1 MDFRTARADSLVVTS
16 APAPSPASAPMPA
29 PRARFAW
36 AGRNFRIQTAAT
48 VVSGLGNAAAPIAT
62 AFAVLQAGGTATQ
75 VGYVTAAR
83 LVPLVLFLLIGGALA
98 DRIPRHRVMV
108 AANLFNALSQ
118 AVLAA
123 LVLAGTT
130 PLWSLLLCAAAGGA
144 GQAFYAPASEGM
156 IMESVAAADAGKA
169 FSVYRMALN
178 GSQIG
183 GAALGGA
190 MAAAVGPGWVL
201 LVDAAGFAVAGSLRA
216 LLKVEQLRPDVA
228 RPGLVHE
235 LRLGWREFVSRR
247 WLWAVVLQFSL
258 MIACVAAVEAVY
270 GPVVAAR
277 RFGGADAW
285 GLAMAALG
293 IGMLAAGLLMAR
305 WQPRRLL
312 LVGNLG
318 VFLFALPA
326 LTLAAGA
333 GLPVLIAA
341 MFVSGCGV
349 TVFGVN
355 WMVAMQ
361 QEIPA
366 EMFSRVSAYDHFG
379 SIALTP
385 LGTALAGPAA
395 EALGLDGALWTCA
408 LVTVALAVVVLAVP
422 EVRRLTR
429 RTSAPVA
436 GSPAPAPAPAPVP
449 AAVPATADA
458 R

>member
-1 MDFRTARADSLVVTS
+1 MTS
-16 APAPSPASAPMPA
+16 APTLPPAPPFPAPPA
-29 PRARFAW
+29 PRPFAW

-48 VVSGLGNAAAPIAT
+48 VVAGLGNAAAPIAT
-62 AFAVLQAGGTATQ
+62 AFAVLEAGGTTTE

-83 LVPLVLFLLIGGALA
+83 LVPLVLFLLVGGALA

-108 AANLFNALSQ
+108 GANLFNALSQ
-118 AVLAA
+118 TVLAA
-123 LVLAGTT
+123 LVLAGGA

-156 IMESVAAADAGKA
+156 IMESVAAADAGRA

-183 GAALGGA
+183 GAAFGGA
-190 MAAAVGPGWVL
+190 LAAAAGPGWVL
-201 LVDAAGFAVAGSLRA
+201 LLDAAGFAVAGSLRA
-216 LLKVEQLRPDVA
+216 LLKVEQLRPDAA

-258 MIACVAAVEAVY
+258 MIACVGAVEAVY

-293 IGMLAAGLLMAR
+293 IGMVAAGLLMAR

-312 LVGNLG
+312 LVGNVG
-318 VFLFALPA
+318 VFLFAVPA
-326 LTLAAGA
+326 LALASGA
-333 GLPVLIAA
+333 DLPVLIAA

-361 QEIPA
+361 QEIPPRCSPGSPRTTTSA
-366 EMFSRVSAYDHFG
+366 RSRSPRSAPRWPARPPTR
-379 SIALTP
+379 SAW
-385 LGTALAGPAA
+385 TAPCGPAP
-395 EALGLDGALWTCA
+395 WS
-408 LVTVALAVVVLAVP
+408 P
-422 EVRRLTR
+422 
-429 RTSAPVA
+429 SAWRSPSSRCPRSA
-436 GSPAPAPAPAPVP
+436 G
-449 AAVPATADA
+449 
-458 R
+458 